1 MVKGPARSEPS
12 VSVKNRHEP
21 VPQPE
26 GQCASRPVC
35 LVTQPSPVCC
45 HRPRASRSSSHGRG
59 VGLVFLGCSLLLF
72 SLLSFFS
79 CWFPGCCLEA
89 GGARWPLRPSE
100 GLAEVVVWHLLVA
113 VRFLP
118 TLRGQ
123 WHHEH
128 RSGILSIH
136 SPLIRCYL
144 WLYLLVFWVFGSSS
158 RNFGNLRS

>member
-1 MVKGPARSEPS
+1 M
-12 VSVKNRHEP
+12 
-21 VPQPE
+21 
-26 GQCASRPVC
+26 SR
-35 LVTQPSPVCC
+35 L
-45 HRPRASRSSSHGRG
+45 
-59 VGLVFLGCSLLLF
+59 
-72 SLLSFFS
+72 
-79 CWFPGCCLEA
+79 
-89 GGARWPLRPSE
+89 PLRPSE

-128 RSGILSIH
+128 RSGILSVH